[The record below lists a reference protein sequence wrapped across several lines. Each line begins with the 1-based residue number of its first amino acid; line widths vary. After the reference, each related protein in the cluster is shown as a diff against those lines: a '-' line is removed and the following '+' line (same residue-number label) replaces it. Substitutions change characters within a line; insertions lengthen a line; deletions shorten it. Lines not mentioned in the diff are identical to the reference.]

1 MATEQF
7 IPTAIPSPPP
17 EAPPS
22 VTLATIAESETQQ
35 LQSQAAAM
43 LTEIEAMPVKTPEQF
58 KSAGELAVS
67 IAKRREEIKQRLK
80 VAIADPAYQ
89 VYKRAYDLWKQVD
102 RPYEQAES
110 ILSRKVATFHAEQER
125 IRREQEAALRA
136 RQEQI
141 NRTNQAKAL
150 AAELSKF
157 DLDEA
162 KLSEMI
168 GSCFAEVTE
177 GGLRT
182 LRNLLATKAREA
194 AEAKAKAEQDE
205 RFLQEAIKREQE
217 GDKETAE
224 LIVAAAN
231 ELPPPEAD
239 PVAIPVIAPA
249 PVEPISLVP
258 ATPKVEGLS
267 FSTTWKWEVT
277 DISQVPREYMK
288 LDESAIGGVVRA
300 MKDKTSIPGIRV
312 YSVQT
317 ATKTRK

>member
-7 IPTAIPSPPP
+7 IPTTIPSPPP

-43 LTEIEAMPVKTPEQF
+43 LTEIEAFPVKTPEQF

-102 RPYEQAES
+102 QPYEQAES
-110 ILSRKVATFHAEQER
+110 ILSRKVAAFHAEQER

-150 AAELSKF
+150 AAELAKF
-157 DLDEA
+157 ELDEA
-162 KLSEMI
+162 KLGEMI
-168 GSCFAEVTE
+168 GTRFEQVTE
-177 GGLRT
+177 GGLSTLRT
-182 LRNLLATKAREA
+182 LLTTKTREA
-194 AEAKAKAEQDE
+194 AEAKAKAEQEE

-217 GDKETAE
+217 GDKETAD
-224 LIVAAAN
+224 LILKAAS
-231 ELPPPEAD
+231 ELPPPEVT
-239 PVAIPVIAPA
+239 VAIPVIPVT
-249 PVEPISLVP
+249 PVEPISLAP

-267 FSTTWKWEVT
+267 FTTTWKWEVI
-277 DISQVPREYMK
+277 DISQVPRQYMK
-288 LDESAIGGVVRA
+288 LDESAIGGVVRSL
-300 MKDKTSIPGIRV
+300 KEKTSIPGIRV
-312 YSVQT
+312 YSVQS
-317 ATKTRK
+317 ATKARK

>member
-1 MATEQF
+1 MATEHF
-7 IPTAIPSPPP
+7 IPTARPGPPP

-35 LQSQAAAM
+35 LQSQASAM
-43 LTEIEAMPVKTPEQF
+43 LAEIEAMPVKTPEQF

-125 IRREQEAALRA
+125 IRREQEAALRT

-141 NRTNQAKAL
+141 NRTNQARAL
-150 AAELSKF
+150 ASELAKF
-157 DLDEA
+157 ELDEA
-162 KLSEMI
+162 QLSEMI
-168 GSCFAEVTE
+168 GTRFEQVTE
-177 GGLRT
+177 GGLSTFRM
-182 LRNLLATKAREA
+182 LLTAKTREA
-194 AEAKAKAEQDE
+194 AEAKAKAEQEE

-217 GDKETAE
+217 GDKETAD
-224 LIVAAAN
+224 LILKAAA
-231 ELPPPEAD
+231 ELPPPEVT
-239 PVAIPVIAPA
+239 VAIPVIPVT
-249 PVEPISLVP
+249 PVEPISLAP

-267 FSTTWKWEVT
+267 FTTTWKWEVI
-277 DISQVPREYMK
+277 DISQVPRQYMK
-288 LDESAIGGVVRA
+288 LDESAIGGVVRSL
-300 MKDKTSIPGIRV
+300 KEKTSIPGIRV
-312 YSVQT
+312 YSVQS
-317 ATKTRK
+317 ATKARK

>member
-7 IPTAIPSPPP
+7 IPTAIPSAPS

-22 VTLATIAESETQQ
+22 VTLVTIAESETQE

-43 LTEIEAMPVKTPEQF
+43 LAEIEALLVKTSEQF
-58 KSAGELAVS
+58 KSAGELTVN
-67 IAKRREEIKQRLK
+67 IAKKREEIKQRLK

-110 ILSRKVATFHAEQER
+110 ILSRKLAAFHAEQER

-141 NRTNQAKAL
+141 NRTNRAKAL
-150 AAELSKF
+150 AVELAKF
-157 DLDEA
+157 ELDEA

-168 GSCFAEVTE
+168 GASFEQVTE
-177 GGLRT
+177 GGLSTLRT
-182 LRNLLATKAREA
+182 LLTTKAREA
-194 AEAKAKAEQDE
+194 AEAKAKAEQEE
-205 RFLQEAIKREQE
+205 RFLQEAIKREAE
-217 GDKETAE
+217 GDKETAD
-224 LIVAAAN
+224 LILNAAT
-231 ELPPPEAD
+231 ELPPPEVTVPL
-239 PVAIPVIAPA
+239 PVIPVA
-249 PVEPISLVP
+249 PVESISLP
-258 ATPKVEGLS
+258 PSTPKVEGLS
-267 FSTTWKWEVT
+267 FTTTWKWEVT
-277 DISQVPREYMK
+277 DIAQVPRQYMK

-312 YSVQT
+312 WSEQV
-317 ATKTRK
+317 ASKSRK

>member
-1 MATEQF
+1 
-7 IPTAIPSPPP
+7 
-17 EAPPS
+17 
-22 VTLATIAESETQQ
+22 
-35 LQSQAAAM
+35 
-43 LTEIEAMPVKTPEQF
+43 MPVKTSDQF

-67 IAKRREEIKQRLK
+67 IAKRREEIRQRLK

-110 ILSRKVATFHAEQER
+110 ILSRKVAAFHAEQER

-168 GSCFAEVTE
+168 GTRFDQVTE
-177 GGLRT
+177 GGLTT
-182 LRNLLATKAREA
+182 LRMLLTTKTREA
-194 AEAKAKAEQDE
+194 AEAKAKAEQEE

-217 GDKETAE
+217 GDKETAD
-224 LIVAAAN
+224 LILNAAT
-231 ELPPPEAD
+231 ELPPPE
-239 PVAIPVIAPA
+239 VSVSIPVIPVA
-249 PVEPISLVP
+249 PVEPVSLAP
-258 ATPKVEGLS
+258 TTPKVEGLS
-267 FSTTWKWEVT
+267 FTTTWKWEVT
-277 DISQVPREYMK
+277 DISQVPHEYMK

-300 MKDKTSIPGIRV
+300 MKDKTNIPGILV

-317 ATKTRK
+317 ATKARK

>member
-1 MATEQF
+1 MATEHF

-17 EAPPS
+17 EVPPS
-22 VTLATIAESETQQ
+22 VTLATIAESESEQ
-35 LQSQAAAM
+35 LQSRASAM
-43 LTEIEAMPVKTPEQF
+43 LAEIEAMPVKTPEQF

-80 VAIADPAYQ
+80 VTIADPAYQ

-150 AAELSKF
+150 AAEFAKIG
-157 DLDEA
+157 LDEA
-162 KLSEMI
+162 KLSEII
-168 GSCFAEVTE
+168 GSGFDQVTE
-177 GGLRT
+177 GGLST
-182 LRNLLATKAREA
+182 LRMLLATKTREA
-194 AEAKAKAEQDE
+194 AEAKAKAEQEE

-217 GDKETAE
+217 GDEETAE
-224 LIVAAAN
+224 LILNAAT
-231 ELPPPEAD
+231 ELPPPEVQ
-239 PVAIPVIAPA
+239 PVAIPIVAAP
-249 PVEPISLVP
+249 PVEPISVAP
-258 ATPKVEGLS
+258 ITPKVEGLN
-267 FSTTWKWEVT
+267 FATTWKWEVA
-277 DISQVPREYMK
+277 DISKVPREYMR

-317 ATKTRK
+317 ATKSRK